1 MALTAVLLFHLIIV
15 PKWLHL
21 MKHLNEQISKI
32 RRKIQKNSEDEGV
45 KTVLKGSR
53 WLLVR
58 NRTNLSSKVN
68 PQADYIA

>member
-1 MALTAVLLFHLIIV
+1 
-15 PKWLHL
+15 

-58 NRTNLSSKVN
+58 NRTNLSSEVN